1 MLSGKQKSQLLI
13 SLIEENSSEV
23 LKCLSEESATLLSSS
38 LEDLPELDDKQIEE
52 FLKDTLQEIDKKN
65 SAMDTP
71 EDDLSDLD
79 NLEESDESA
88 DLDFDD
94 IEEDEEKLETDEDKE
109 KKSSYPDNYRSC
121 DYIVEKL
128 LEQKDQ
134 IIAFFLKNCD
144 ENLVKDLKE
153 FIPEEKIEE
162 INNIFVDNIPMSERV
177 FKKLF
182 DMIVLKSEE
191 DLKKESEADASN
203 ENSNDSLDL

>member
-191 DLKKESEADASN
+191 DLKKESETDASN